1 MGFVFRSL
9 INFEQEV
16 NFSGNKSDL
25 EKLNLLRMQTC
36 SISAIAQKTIESV
49 YETLNEALD
58 ILEKTNDMKNVSLL
72 CIVARNLFEV
82 YTNVIPT
89 FYRDSLLELPTL
101 SAIAYNDFMYLGF
114 HCLTITHQYKRMF
127 LSLKDNKKLQ
137 NLTSSDVND
146 IIENFSCLDLIPKL
160 YGNAVDILN
169 NQMEKQRQLFIQFL
183 NEDCN
188 GIMDLAE
195 GYS

>member
-1 MGFVFRSL
+1 MFRTL
-9 INFEQEV
+9 ANFEQEV

-36 SISAIAQKTIESV
+36 SISTIAQKTIESI

-72 CIVARNLFEV
+72 CIVARNLFEI
-82 YTNVIPT
+82 YANVIPT
-89 FYRDSLLELPTL
+89 FYRNSLLELPSL

-114 HCLTITHQYKRMF
+114 HCLTITHQYKNMF
-127 LSLKDNKKLQ
+127 FSLKDNKKLK

-160 YGNAVDILN
+160 YGTAVDILN
-169 NQMEKQRQLFIQFL
+169 KQMEKQRQLLKQFL
-183 NEDCN
+183 DEDCN

-195 GYS
+195 GYF

>member
-1 MGFVFRSL
+1 MFRTL
-9 INFEQEV
+9 ANFEQEV

-36 SISAIAQKTIESV
+36 SISTIAQKTIESV
-49 YETLNEALD
+49 YETLNEGLD

-72 CIVARNLFEV
+72 CIVARNLFEI
-82 YTNVIPT
+82 YANVIPT
-89 FYRDSLLELPTL
+89 FYRESLLELPSL
-101 SAIAYNDFMYLGF
+101 SAIAYNDFKYLGF
-114 HCLTITHQYKRMF
+114 HCLTITHQYKSMF
-127 LSLKDNKKLQ
+127 LSLKDNKKLK

-169 NQMEKQRQLFIQFL
+169 RQMEKQRQLFKQFL
-183 NEDCN
+183 DEDCN

-195 GYS
+195 GYF